1 MTFKWPDGLAGRIAG
16 FTILAVV
23 LVAAVVLARGLT
35 GKKKE
40 TMPIPTAAV
49 ERQDIDVTVEAN
61 GTVEPISI
69 VDVKSKASGQIIT
82 MPVEI
87 GSTVEPGDLLAQ
99 IDTRDVQNQYDQV
112 SSALQAARARADISK
127 AQKARA
133 DDLFSEQI
141 ITAQEHE
148 AAILDHA
155 NSQAQY
161 VKARTDLDLAR
172 QRLEDATVTAPVAGT
187 VIDKPVSVGQ
197 VISSATSSVSG
208 GTTLLLM
215 ADLKKI
221 RVRALVN
228 ETDIGNVKPGQ
239 PATVIVDAYPQREFL
254 GTVEKVEPRAL
265 VEQSVTMFPV
275 LVSLGNEEGLLMPGM
290 NGEVTLLV
298 EKRENVLAVPI
309 DAVRNVREL
318 PTAAAALGADVESFR
333 EQLQAQ
339 MQQGPGAAGGGRD
352 SARMGADRDTSRWG
366 GRAGAARMGA
376 DRDTSRAGGARR
388 DSIRAARRAGGG
400 SGTGRGNWGGGTG
413 GGGGGGTGGGA
424 MAGAGMAGAGSSRR
438 SGGQGRV
445 VVVKTADG
453 YAPRFI
459 RVGLSN
465 YDYAQ
470 VVSGLNEGEEVVL
483 LSAAELQRSREEN
496 IDRMRQRMGSAMPG
510 VGGGTGTGSGRG
522 AAGSGG
528 ARRGGS

>member
-1 MTFKWPDGLAGRIAG
+1 VGRIAG
-16 FTILAVV
+16 FTVLAVV
-23 LVAAVVLARGLT
+23 LVTAVVLARGIT

-40 TMPIPTAAV
+40 TMPIPTAVV
-49 ERQDIDVTVEAN
+49 EKQDIDVTVEAN

-69 VDVKSKASGQIIT
+69 VDVKSKASGQIIQ

-148 AAILDHA
+148 AAVLDHA

-161 VKARTDLDLAR
+161 VKARIDVDLAR
-172 QRLEDATVTAPVAGT
+172 QRLDDATVTAPVAGT

-239 PATVIVDAYPQREFL
+239 TATVIVDAYPQREFQ

-298 EKRENVLAVPI
+298 ERREDVLAVPI

-333 EQLQAQ
+333 AQLQAQ
-339 MQQGPGAAGGGRD
+339 MQQGGGAAGGQGRMGAGGDTSRVGGAGRD
-352 SARMGADRDTSRWG
+352 SMRT
-366 GRAGAARMGA
+366 
-376 DRDTSRAGGARR
+376 GGAGR
-388 DSIRAARRAGGG
+388 DSMRAARRAGG
-400 SGTGRGNWGGGTG
+400 SGTGRGNWSGGGAGQGGRTGGGMVTGGTGTG
-413 GGGGGGTGGGA
+413 GGSRRGGG
-424 MAGAGMAGAGSSRR
+424 
-438 SGGQGRV
+438 GGQGRV
-445 VVVKTADG
+445 VVVKTAEG
-453 YAPRFI
+453 YAPRYI

-470 VVSGLNEGEEVVL
+470 IVTGLNEGEEVVL

-496 IDRMRQRMGSAMPG
+496 IDRMRQRMGSTMPG
-510 VGGGTGTGSGRG
+510 VGGGTNTGSGRG
-522 AAGSGG
+522 GAAGG
-528 ARRGGS
+528 AGRGGS